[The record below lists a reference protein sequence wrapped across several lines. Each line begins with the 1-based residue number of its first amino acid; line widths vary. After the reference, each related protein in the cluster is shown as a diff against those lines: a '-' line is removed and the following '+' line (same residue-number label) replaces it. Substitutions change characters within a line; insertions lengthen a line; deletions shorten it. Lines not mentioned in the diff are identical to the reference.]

1 MVTEQETSPTI
12 VYGPPRSGTTYLIQV
27 LNRHPEIFISN
38 ETRLFVWAHR
48 SLNVVTQEWHSLFN
62 KREDFVEYLRGA
74 YPKLI
79 RDFYKK
85 LHPRARYWGDKN
97 PYYAAKVNE
106 GCLDTIADLF
116 PETRF
121 IHIVRDGRDVV
132 SSLMRRGWGN
142 FETSHHIWAEQV
154 DIGSAFGK
162 SLPANRYFE
171 VRYEDLVQDDVGIAR
186 KLFEF
191 LGIEIHPNVV
201 NFCRAQQRNRSP
213 INQPTRDLDDGAAG
227 SDWERLLAPD
237 QKLRSLELL
246 GERLVRYGY
255 ETEASLEKA
264 KRGLAE
270 PGNKAN
276 IDPIR
281 EVVRS
286 ALPPEAT
293 ILIASEGENILPNLD
308 ARQIGWHFPRAK
320 DGRHAGQP
328 ADSEEAIGHLE
339 ELRAEGADYL
349 LFPNA
354 AFWWL
359 EHYGEF
365 GQHLDTHYQHVFR
378 DERCIVYQLTDSQ
391 ARHG

>member
-1 MVTEQETSPTI
+1 MVTEQETSPII

-27 LNRHPEIFISN
+27 LNRHPEISISN

-62 KREDFVEYLRGA
+62 KREDFVDYLRGA

-106 GCLDTIADLF
+106 GCLDTIVDLF

-142 FETSHHIWAEQV
+142 FEASHYIWAEQV

-162 SLPANRYFE
+162 SLPANQYFE

-186 KLFEF
+186 KLFDF
-191 LGIEIHPNVV
+191 LGIEMHPNVV
-201 NFCRAQQRNRSP
+201 SFCREQQRNRSP
-213 INQPTRDLDDGAAG
+213 INQPTRDLNDGAAG

-237 QKLRSLELL
+237 QQLRSLELL

-255 ETEASLEKA
+255 ETEASLAKA
-264 KRGLAE
+264 KRELAE
-270 PGNKAN
+270 LSGKSS
-276 IDPIR
+276 ISPIR
-281 EVVRS
+281 EVVSS
-286 ALPPEAT
+286 ALPSDVT
-293 ILIASEGENILPNLD
+293 VLIASEGENILPNLD

-320 DGRHAGQP
+320 DGRYASQP
-328 ADSEEAIGHLE
+328 ADSEEAIAHLE
-339 ELRAEGADYL
+339 ESRAEGASFL
-349 LFPNA
+349 LFPNTA
-354 AFWWL
+354 YGWL
-359 EHYGEF
+359 DRFEDF
-365 GQHLDTHYQHVFR
+365 RRHLDSRYR
-378 DERCIVYQLTDSQ
+378 RIWDDERCIIYKLSSS
-391 ARHG
+391 